1 MIEYSEEKDYSR
13 TMNNHQEM
21 TRVTEKEQFQP
32 LPVKVCNH
40 T

>member
-1 MIEYSEEKDYSR
+1 MVEYSEEKDYSR

-21 TRVTEKEQFQP
+21 TRVTENEQFQP